1 MICWEEADSAQKKTL
16 GQTDGASGE
25 DTPSIPQDRGNKTGA
40 GLKRKAGSVKWLSK
54 TGSSLAS

>member
-1 MICWEEADSAQKKTL
+1 MICWEEADGAQKTL

-40 GLKRKAGSVKWLSK
+40 RLKRKAGSVKWLSK
-54 TGSSLAS
+54 TGSSLAC